1 MKKLFGILAIGAL
14 VVASQFSAMAGGN
27 DANKVRK
34 AGVVKS
40 VEATVTQSSVTEQ
53 ATKQTKQISSRLALT
68 PAQTAE
74 IAEINLSTINTIN
87 DLRTNVRD
95 TNINAFKTQ
104 VKAAY
109 KSRDVAIKAVLS
121 PTQKAS
127 YTTIQRNIAA
137 QRGGA
142 LR

>member
-1 MKKLFGILAIGAL
+1 MKKLFGILAVGAL

-34 AGVVKS
+34 AGIVKS
-40 VEATVTQSSVTEQ
+40 VEATVTTSATEQ
-53 ATKQTKQISSRLALT
+53 ATKQTNQISNKLALT

-95 TNINAFKTQ
+95 TNIRAFKTQ

-109 KSRDVAIKAVLS
+109 KSRDAAIKAVLS
-121 PTQKAS
+121 PVQKTS
-127 YTTIQRNIAA
+127 YTNIQRNIAA
-137 QRGGA
+137 QRGGS